1 MADTKD
7 PKDPKNERL
16 FPNAANVTDSF
27 RQANPAVFG
36 RTNGNVDSV
45 RRVAMIDARVGS
57 IKERLHDHVARH
69 WTKWVDDEAG
79 QLMAKRAAPH
89 RTLTPKDN
97 RQPIDA
103 AIRGQAHRNVQARMT
118 RRFTKLNE
126 TKVKIQNAINN
137 TDPKQRPVPEQNNK
151 QPLSQTNKKK
161 NDPKQ

>member
-7 PKDPKNERL
+7 PKDERL
-16 FPNAANVTDSF
+16 FPNAAKMTDSF

-79 QLMAKRAAPH
+79 RLKAKRAAPH

-97 RQPIDA
+97 RLNVDA

-126 TKVKIQNAINN
+126 TKLKIQNAINN
-137 TDPKQRPVPEQNNK
+137 TDPKQKPTPEQDNK
-151 QPLSQTNKKK
+151 QRSSQAIKK